1 MANNLQSQWF
11 GLEDLD
17 PTMGAEPS
25 YLSDYGGDGDDTTSF
40 FDMYD
45 TEGYEDEYYTN
56 INEPSYLS
64 DYGGDGD
71 DTEAYSPTP
80 SWQQSV
86 RDFLGIGEKGAKFFA
101 GMAGG
106 QSRPRTPPRT
116 QRASSRGRDA
126 RTDPISRAR
135 EAKSRQVAS
144 LRRPPVEVDFDKL
157 INGNVLTKVKGAM
170 EEYIQNPTGPK
181 GTKIALSSAGLGAI
195 RSTKKLT

>member
-1 MANNLQSQWF
+1 
-11 GLEDLD
+11 
-17 PTMGAEPS
+17 MGAEPS

-71 DTEAYSPTP
+71 DTEAYSPT
-80 SWQQSV
+80 WQQSV
-86 RDFLGIGEKGAKFFA
+86 RDFLNIGEAGAKFFA

-106 QSRPRTPPRT
+106 KTPPRKPPRT
-116 QRASSRGRDA
+116 ERASSRGREA
-126 RTDPISRAR
+126 RTSRI
-135 EAKSRQVAS
+135 EDAKRMTSRQLAT

-157 INGNVLTKVKGAM
+157 INGNVITKVKGAM

-181 GTKIALSSAGLGAI
+181 GTKITLSSAGLGAI